1 MNKELQNFRSKYWK
15 HRTDYF
21 KPPQY
26 KNFLKKRY
34 FEFLSKDYVW
44 FCIVLGDNNIIGLNT
59 AFQYGTLGNEPYYK
73 LENTENN
80 YLKICDIALKLFY
93 GDLDLHDLRNYNLL

>member
-1 MNKELQNFRSKYWK
+1 MDKELQNFKSKYWK

-34 FEFLSKDYVW
+34 FEFFSKEYIG
-44 FCIVLGDNNIIGLNT
+44 FCIVLGDNNIIGLDT
-59 AFQYGTLGNEPYYK
+59 IFQYGTLGYKPYYNLK
-73 LENTENN
+73 NTEDN
-80 YLKICDIALKLFY
+80 YLKLCDISLKLFY
-93 GDLDLHDLRNYNLL
+93 GELKLYDFIKHNLL